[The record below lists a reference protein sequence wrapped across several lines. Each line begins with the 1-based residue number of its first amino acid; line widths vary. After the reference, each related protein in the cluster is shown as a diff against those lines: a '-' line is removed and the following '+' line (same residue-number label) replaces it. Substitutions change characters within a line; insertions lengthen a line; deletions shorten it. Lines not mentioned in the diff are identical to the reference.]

1 MNTFTLGI
9 CIFLFTYYLIITE
22 KIPHTLS
29 ALLGGVLMVILKIL
43 PSEKA
48 FHSID
53 LNVIFLLI
61 GMMIIVHITSESG
74 LFQWVAINI
83 AKSVR
88 GEPFPLMLLLMVIT
102 ALFSALLDN
111 VTTILLLG
119 PVTILIT
126 EELKIDS
133 IPFLIAEVIASN
145 IGGTATLIGDP
156 PNILIGSASKLTFNE
171 FAINLSPI
179 ALIILVVTIINFKFI
194 FGNKMKVSN
203 VLKAKIMDIDASRA
217 LRDKN
222 LMITSL
228 SVLLFVFIGFLTH
241 SITHIEPAFIA
252 FGGAVVLMIVTKK
265 DVEEIFKTI
274 EWKTLFFFIG
284 LFIMVEGI
292 VEIGAIDILAN
303 RALTF
308 TGGDLPKT
316 SILILWMSAIIS
328 SVVDNIPYTATLIPM
343 IKTGLIPNIATSH
356 PEISLQ
362 VIRYSLWWALALGA
376 CLGGNGTL
384 IGASANVVAAGIA
397 SKSGK
402 NLSFMKFTK
411 YGSLIMIESLLL
423 STLYLWFRFF
433 R

>member
-171 FAINLSPI
+171 FAMNLSPI
-179 ALIILVVTIINFKFI
+179 ALIILIVTIINFKFI

-228 SVLLFVFIGFLTH
+228 TVLLFVFIGFLTH
-241 SITHIEPAFIA
+241 SLTHIEPAFIA
-252 FGGAVVLMIVTKK
+252 FGGAVVLMIVAKK

-303 RALTF
+303 KALTL

-343 IKTGLIPNIATSH
+343 IKTGLIPNISTSH

-362 VIRYSLWWALALGA
+362 VVRYSLWWALALGA

>member
-1 MNTFTLGI
+1 MNTFILGI
-9 CIFLFTYYLIITE
+9 GIFIFTYYLIITE

-29 ALLGGVLMVILKIL
+29 ALLGGVLMVTLKIL

-48 FHSID
+48 FRSID

-74 LFQWVAINI
+74 LFQWVAIKI
-83 AKSVR
+83 AKTVR
-88 GEPFPLMLLLMVIT
+88 GEPFPLMLFLMVIT
-102 ALFSALLDN
+102 AIFSALLDN

-126 EELKIDS
+126 EQLKIDS

-156 PNILIGSASKLTFNE
+156 PNILIGSASKLSFNE
-171 FAINLSPI
+171 FALNLSPI
-179 ALIILVVTIINFKFI
+179 AIIILIVTIINFKFI
-194 FGNKMKVSN
+194 FGNKMHVARD
-203 VLKAKIMDIDASRA
+203 LKAKVMDIDASRA
-217 LRDKN
+217 LRDKK

-228 SVLLFVFIGFLTH
+228 IVLFFVFIGFLTH
-241 SITHIEPAFIA
+241 SITHIEPAFVA

-284 LFIMVEGI
+284 LFIMVEGV

-303 RALTF
+303 HALKL
-308 TGGDLPKT
+308 TGGDLQRT
-316 SILILWMSAIIS
+316 SILILWMSAITS

-343 IKTGLIPNIATSH
+343 IKTGLIPNISAAH
-356 PEISLQ
+356 PEIPLQ
-362 VIRYSLWWALALGA
+362 IIRYSLWWALALGA

-402 NLSFMKFTK
+402 NLSFMTFTK
-411 YGSLIMIESLLL
+411 YGALIMIESMIL
-423 STLYLWFRFF
+423 STFYLWFRFF
-433 R
+433 

>member
-1 MNTFTLGI
+1 MNTFILGI
-9 CIFLFTYYLIITE
+9 GIFLFTYYLIITE

-29 ALLGGVLMVILKIL
+29 ALFGGIAMVMLKVL

-74 LFQWVAINI
+74 LFQWIAIKI
-83 AKSVR
+83 AKTVR

-102 ALFSALLDN
+102 AVFSALLDN

-126 EELKIDS
+126 EQLKIDS

-156 PNILIGSASKLTFNE
+156 PNILIGSASKLSFNE
-171 FAINLSPI
+171 FAINLAPI
-179 ALIILVVTIINFKFI
+179 AIIILIVTVINFKFL
-194 FGNKMKVSN
+194 FGSKMHVARD
-203 VLKAKIMDIDASRA
+203 LKAKVMDIDATRA

-228 SVLLFVFIGFLTH
+228 VILSFVFIGFITH
-241 SITHIEPAFIA
+241 SITHIEPSFIA

-265 DVEEIFKTI
+265 DVEEIFKTV

-284 LFIMVEGI
+284 LFIMVEGV

-303 RALTF
+303 KALKL
-308 TGGDLPKT
+308 TGGNLPTT
-316 SILILWMSAIIS
+316 SILILWMSAIAS

-343 IKTGLIPNIATSH
+343 IKTGLIPSISSAH
-356 PEISLQ
+356 PEIPMQ
-362 VIRYSLWWALALGA
+362 IIRYALWWSLALGA

-402 NLSFMKFTK
+402 SLSFMTFTK
-411 YGSLIMIESLLL
+411 YGFLIMIESMIL

-433 R
+433 